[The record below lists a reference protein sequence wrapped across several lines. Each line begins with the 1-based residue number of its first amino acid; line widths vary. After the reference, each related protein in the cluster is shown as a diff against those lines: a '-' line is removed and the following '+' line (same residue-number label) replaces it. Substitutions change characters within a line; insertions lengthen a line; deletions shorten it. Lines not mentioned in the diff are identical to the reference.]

1 MVLKMRSVGE
11 RIRLGICIAMLSL
24 YTAILTVMPSHI
36 TILLSVVGLCIAMAL
51 EPRSVS
57 LVKPLSMF
65 IAIYIAMAIALSFI
79 TSKPL
84 DVLYL
89 VSIALRI
96 MGIALV
102 ALTVILRAPLH
113 AILRSCNAISRVVLY
128 ALIGAKIVAEL
139 IPSIKELLF
148 VAKLNYGARNRY
160 RLYSYVAISLILTA
174 LIKVVQ
180 RFELWI
186 PIMESLCIDRVSCSE
201 PL

>member
-1 MVLKMRSVGE
+1 MVLEMYNIGE
-11 RIRLGICIAMLSL
+11 RIKLGIYIAMLSL
-24 YTAILTVMPSHI
+24 YTVLLTVMPSHI

-51 EPRSVS
+51 EPSSMS

-79 TSKPL
+79 ISKPL

-89 VSIALRI
+89 ASIALRI
-96 MGIALV
+96 MGITLA
-102 ALTVILRAPLH
+102 AFTVILRAPLH

-139 IPSIKELLF
+139 VPSVRELLF
-148 VAKLNYGARNRY
+148 VAKLNYGVRNRY

-180 RFELWI
+180 RFELWM
-186 PIMESLCIDRVSCSE
+186 PIMESLCIDRASGSE